1 MGERDAFSSHRVA
14 PSQPVILLGIDKRA
28 IEIPEDGFSHAG
40 DIPVGQRG
48 WSIQVQNI
56 AKETG
61 QRSAE
66 NKTVLDSVI
75 IGSYV
80 YFRRMDQSK
89 TLAELSDASGIPART
104 IRFYIARGLLD
115 GPVKAGRGAVYTS
128 DHLARLEKIKGLQ
141 GEGRMLAEIAHDLA
155 RDRNDG
161 PAAQEAAQRAV
172 PPAAWWQHMIADD
185 VMVWVRGDVSPWRMK
200 QIRSAVD
207 ELASRLREPQ
217 DGNTRRNRK

>member
-1 MGERDAFSSHRVA
+1 
-14 PSQPVILLGIDKRA
+14 
-28 IEIPEDGFSHAG
+28 
-40 DIPVGQRG
+40 
-48 WSIQVQNI
+48 
-56 AKETG
+56 
-61 QRSAE
+61 
-66 NKTVLDSVI
+66 
-75 IGSYV
+75 
-80 YFRRMDQSK
+80 MDQSK

-115 GPVKAGRGAVYTS
+115 GPVKAGRGAVYTA

-155 RDRNDG
+155 DGANDG
-161 PAAQEAAQRAV
+161 PPADSAA
-172 PPAAWWQHMIADD
+172 PPLAWWQHRIADD

-207 ELASRLREPQ
+207 ELASRLREPE